1 MTIDPGN
8 TIDQHPNPKPPNMFH
23 RIIVLLGAATAGTVA
38 GYFSDWES
46 GLTVFST
53 IVSICTI
60 EHRN

>member
-1 MTIDPGN
+1 MPG
-8 TIDQHPNPKPPNMFH
+8 IAFPSP
-23 RIIVLLGAATAGTVA
+23 RGAWCAAQGSLSAGRNSDTANTAGTVA